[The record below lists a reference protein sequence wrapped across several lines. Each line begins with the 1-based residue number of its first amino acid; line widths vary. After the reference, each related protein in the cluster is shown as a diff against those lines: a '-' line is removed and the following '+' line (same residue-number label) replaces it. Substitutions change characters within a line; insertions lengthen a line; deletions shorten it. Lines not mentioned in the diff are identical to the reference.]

1 MSFIKNITTN
11 FTEGNISSHIQPL
24 TYYQEPEKNH
34 TLNILGQVFL
44 FITYLTILPIF
55 AILVSSILKYL
66 RRKDMISSSDQEE
79 YQNEIM
85 DNVRLASFPNFQ
97 RTQSLVTLAGERV
110 QKA

>member
-1 MSFIKNITTN
+1 
-11 FTEGNISSHIQPL
+11 
-24 TYYQEPEKNH
+24 
-34 TLNILGQVFL
+34 
-44 FITYLTILPIF
+44 
-55 AILVSSILKYL
+55 
-66 RRKDMISSSDQEE
+66 MISSSDQEE